1 MKYLADIHNIC
12 YDKTLGMCPK
22 QRCFGSMVDISTFL
36 QFTFWQR
43 VLYLDHEEPWPHSK
57 ERPGYWVG
65 VAHNIGDA
73 LTYWIYDDQAKRLL
87 ARSVVWPFANNN

>member
-1 MKYLADIHNIC
+1 MIKPLECA
-12 YDKTLGMCPK
+12 LSSVV
-22 QRCFGSMVDISTFL
+22 FGSTVDISAFL

-87 ARSVVWPFANNN
+87 AMSVVKPLANNNCVK